1 MSKKIN
7 LLVFGGDYDKAL
19 AAFVIA
25 NGAREMELDV
35 SMFFAFWGLLIVR
48 APDRFSV
55 ANKGLLEKVFSL
67 ITPKGPEGLTL
78 SKLNMFGIGQRM
90 LKVMMKNKNKPML
103 EDFIEGARKKK
114 VKFYGCKL
122 SMEVMGFKKEDMI
135 PELEIIDV
143 NQYLKDALE
152 SDVQLFV

>member
-55 ANKGLLEKVFSL
+55 TNKGLLEKVFSL

-152 SDVQLFV
+152 SHVQLFV

>member
-1 MSKKIN
+1 MAGETRPRW
-7 LLVFGGDYDKAL
+7 VRFPCAP
-19 AAFVIA
+19 A
-25 NGAREMELDV
+25 NR
-35 SMFFAFWGLLIVR
+35 S
-48 APDRFSV
+48 
-55 ANKGLLEKVFSL
+55 NKGL
-67 ITPKGPEGLTL
+67 
-78 SKLNMFGIGQRM
+78 
-90 LKVMMKNKNKPML
+90 
-103 EDFIEGARKKK
+103 FIEGARKKK